1 MTVKGIIYD
10 MDDLLVDSHRL
21 HVRSVEA
28 VIEQYGRTINDIPQW
43 LWSESMGK
51 RLIDFLH
58 DLVKVLDLKESVETL
73 NQRRSEVFLKLVEE
87 ELQPLPGALESLDLL
102 NNHFKI
108 GLASSGTRKYLEMV
122 VDRFDIRKC
131 FQVIVSGDEVEYGKP
146 HPEVYLTASRKL
158 GLNANECLVFEDAT
172 HGIRSAKEAGCK
184 CIGVKNPNTP
194 PQDLSEADMVLNS
207 LEELTI
213 DMVNSFQA

>member
-87 ELQPLPGALESLDLL
+87 ELQPLPGALGSLDLL

-172 HGIRSAKEAGCK
+172 HGIRSA
-184 CIGVKNPNTP
+184 
-194 PQDLSEADMVLNS
+194 
-207 LEELTI
+207 
-213 DMVNSFQA
+213 